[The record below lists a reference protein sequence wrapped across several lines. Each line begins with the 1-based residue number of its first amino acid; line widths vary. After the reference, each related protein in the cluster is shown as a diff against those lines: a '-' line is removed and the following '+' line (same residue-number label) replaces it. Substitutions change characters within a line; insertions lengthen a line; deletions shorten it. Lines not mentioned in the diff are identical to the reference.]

1 MALSVILN
9 QDYLMSLRKLDV
21 FGRRNLKLIKLCLNF
36 DYHNQ

>member
-9 QDYLMSLRKLDV
+9 QDILMILRKFGA

-36 DYHNQ
+36 DYHN